1 MINIKKHIWLPL
13 LIFIYFLVMAIIFGP
28 RMIQEGEWLK
38 FSLLCVAE
46 LGILILLR
54 FFLLKKEQ
62 NKKK

>member
-1 MINIKKHIWLPL
+1 MITIKKHIWLPL
-13 LIFIYFLVMAIIFGP
+13 LIFIYFLVMAVIFGP
-28 RMIQEGEWLK
+28 RMIRDGEWLR
-38 FSLLCVAE
+38 FSLLCVGE